1 MRKHLLLRLRVLVYH
16 VRHEVHVVP
25 KQQQQKQ
32 LSRLEGCELLVD
44 EPSIEVLMTQVIDHS
59 QFLGQRLHL
68 VALLVEPEVVLQEV
82 GELQGHQLL
91 ARIDEQR
98 GGVDHG
104 FPDIAA
110 MLRQLL

>member
-1 MRKHLLLRLRVLVYH
+1 MAQ
-16 VRHEVHVVP
+16 VV
-25 KQQQQKQ
+25 
-32 LSRLEGCELLVD
+32 
-44 EPSIEVLMTQVIDHS
+44 DHS

-104 FPDIAA
+104 LPDIAG
-110 MLRQLL
+110 MLR